1 LLNTPKKEIKPKSPG
16 STTTDDD
23 IAVLETTLLFVVPE
37 KPRFNENI
45 EKGLDERVYDLLET
59 LDKYKYF
66 NEDHTIFTRIV
77 KLLKRNLDE
86 CKTTLYCTFW
96 LRQVMYLVDKSSEI
110 ILKESIKDISTLL
123 PNIVETTA
131 EDEIYDLDYVSPNL
145 YLEYL
150 KKLVV
155 SFYFKLIELVVHDT
169 KKLIFNCFFEK
180 VKDRKRKKGN
190 ELISE
195 LTRYLTDF
203 IKLLD
208 EFNIEYIDIFQLV
221 NQILYTYDC
230 YLFNELLSNG
240 NFCTVTHG
248 FNIKLNTADIQDWKQ
263 TALSSLY
270 NNPKLISSVVS
281 LDFLSG
287 ASNVLIMDK
296 SSFVEEEVRIALR
309 PLTNRHIHRLLTLF
323 TPDDENTDEVP
334 DEVLSL
340 INDDYS
346 LDEIL
351 LNDKALRKIELV

>member
-1 LLNTPKKEIKPKSPG
+1 
-16 STTTDDD
+16 
-23 IAVLETTLLFVVPE
+23 
-37 KPRFNENI
+37 
-45 EKGLDERVYDLLET
+45 
-59 LDKYKYF
+59 
-66 NEDHTIFTRIV
+66 
-77 KLLKRNLDE
+77 
-86 CKTTLYCTFW
+86 
-96 LRQVMYLVDKSSEI
+96 
-110 ILKESIKDISTLL
+110 
-123 PNIVETTA
+123 
-131 EDEIYDLDYVSPNL
+131 
-145 YLEYL
+145 
-150 KKLVV
+150 
-155 SFYFKLIELVVHDT
+155 
-169 KKLIFNCFFEK
+169 
-180 VKDRKRKKGN
+180 
-190 ELISE
+190 
-195 LTRYLTDF
+195 
-203 IKLLD
+203 
-208 EFNIEYIDIFQLV
+208 
-221 NQILYTYDC
+221 
-230 YLFNELLSNG
+230 LFNELLSNG

>member
-1 LLNTPKKEIKPKSPG
+1 LDLIKQYKKEIEDLEGKKKSKQEDLVSDYRNRLEDANSIIEKQNNKISNLQKELNKKEKLLNTPKKEIKPKSPG

-169 KKLIFNCFFEK
+169 KKPIFNCFFEK
-180 VKDRKRKKGN
+180 SKRPQEEKK
-190 ELISE
+190 E
-195 LTRYLTDF
+195 
-203 IKLLD
+203 
-208 EFNIEYIDIFQLV
+208 
-221 NQILYTYDC
+221 
-230 YLFNELLSNG
+230 
-240 NFCTVTHG
+240 
-248 FNIKLNTADIQDWKQ
+248 
-263 TALSSLY
+263 
-270 NNPKLISSVVS
+270 
-281 LDFLSG
+281 
-287 ASNVLIMDK
+287 
-296 SSFVEEEVRIALR
+296 
-309 PLTNRHIHRLLTLF
+309 TN
-323 TPDDENTDEVP
+323 
-334 DEVLSL
+334 
-340 INDDYS
+340 
-346 LDEIL
+346 
-351 LNDKALRKIELV
+351 